1 MIRWMCSVRP
11 KENDSYK
18 ALRTRLKSNSMRECP
33 KYRKLKWKR
42 IFDLIN
48 LKFYMIVV
56 ISQEEQKKKKERN
69 SARTQTKTYM
79 LKNYP

>member
-1 MIRWMCSVRP
+1 MIRWMCRVRP
-11 KENDSYK
+11 KENDSYE
-18 ALRTRLKSNSMRECP
+18 APRARLKSNSMRECS

-48 LKFYMIVV
+48 VKSYMIMV
-56 ISQEEQKKKKERN
+56 ISPEDQKKERN